1 MALDD
6 EEPRL
11 PGELPP
17 PLRRLYRHSYPAD
30 HVSAERSICTSSPQ
44 NSVAEVVQHSV
55 QSYMHTCWQ
64 ENQVLEG
71 NDGNL
76 FKVVERL
83 ENIMDRLMTN
93 CKVKPKFDKCMDAG
107 DSAAEE
113 PSSLRDMEGRLDK
126 IIQRMSQGGY
136 FSRCSKEVCTTPA
149 KEGMSAQAVSSRMIA
164 SSEKGARPPPKAQ
177 SEDELDS
184 AATFVSSFRL
194 PLLTPRSLLSKFG
207 SSEKVDA
214 FDSPTTTIQQSS
226 GGRSKRFSAA
236 FSFLSPPKRA
246 GTVLSFRLGSSKPAD
261 DDPDRIK

>member
-1 MALDD
+1 MAFDD

-17 PLRRLYRHSYPAD
+17 PLRRLHRHRYPAD

-44 NSVAEVVQHSV
+44 DSVAEVVQHSV
-55 QSYMHTCWQ
+55 Q
-64 ENQVLEG
+64 ENQALEG
-71 NDGNL
+71 NDGDL

-83 ENIMDRLMTN
+83 ENIIDRLMTN
-93 CKVKPKFDKCMDAG
+93 CKVKPKFDECMDAG

-113 PSSLRDMEGRLDK
+113 PPSLKDLEGRLDK
-126 IIQRMSQGGY
+126 IIQKMSQGGY
-136 FSRCSKEVCTTPA
+136 FSRCSKEVFTTPA
-149 KEGMSAQAVSSRMIA
+149 KEGMTAQAVSSPMI
-164 SSEKGARPPPKAQ
+164 SSSGTGARPPPKAQ
-177 SEDELDS
+177 NADESDS

-214 FDSPTTTIQQSS
+214 SDSPTTTTRQSS
-226 GGRSKRFSAA
+226 GGRSKRFSTA

-246 GTVLSFRLGSSKPAD
+246 DTVLSFRPGSSKPAD
-261 DDPDRIK
+261 DDLDG